1 MESYKMIIAGVYD
14 FSNWKEMFIAHL
26 ISNGCKLS
34 TTKDYARRIERIIN
48 NEGVTIQELSARID
62 WWIEEYKTGRYAS
75 INKASHYAW
84 SSALIKFKAFLP
96 TLYKPY
102 IPEQPNLLDIITGKR
117 RTDILY

>member
-62 WWIEEYKTGRYAS
+62 HWIEEYKIGRYVS
-75 INKASHYAW
+75 INEASHCAW

-102 IPEQPNLLDIITGKR
+102 IPEQPNLFDTITSKH